1 MVLLASVAAS
11 SQLRLESLL
20 ASLIIDRLLLSVSH
34 LDCPVKVVP
43 SVVTEIR
50 RAVLELTDRF
60 AHFDTRINDGWVVP
74 ADVDAR
80 LAALIAFEGLGLALA
95 SLLPVGAE
103 PERFAG
109 LDRFAC
115 CFGAGC
121 VNVVLDFLGDVAGVA
136 DAVERVEGN
145 VAGITGAVAAES
157 LEKAA
162 VSWHRAGVGK
172 LREGEG
178 AENGWDDG

>member
-43 SVVTEIR
+43 SVVIEIW

-60 AHFDTRINDGWVVP
+60 AHFDTCINDGWVVP

-109 LDRFAC
+109 LDRLAC
-115 CFGAGC
+115 CFGAGG
-121 VNVVLDFLGDVAGVA
+121 VDVVLDFLGDVAGVA

-145 VAGITGAVAAES
+145 VAGIAGAIAAES